1 MILHQVD
8 SEILIQ
14 SILTVLSAIT
24 GAVIIFMVNLNHEK
38 LCALISFSA
47 GGLLGAAVFTLIPE
61 SLHAL
66 NTAEVILGIF
76 SGYLLFWL
84 LTKYYS
90 HVCPACSASHFD
102 ERTTEKFSEIARAL
116 LIALSIHSFLDGVA
130 VSTRG
135 VVENISNTSV
145 FIAILTHKLPEGLAL
160 ASIMFSANYSR
171 NKILIYVFA
180 VEMVTVIGA
189 VTGSILLKSYVSE
202 ILLSAVMSHIAG
214 GFIFLASHA
223 ILGEM
228 LKNHTKLVISTFS
241 FGLILIL
248 AISKIVA

>member
-1 MILHQVD
+1 
-8 SEILIQ
+8 
-14 SILTVLSAIT
+14 LTVLSALT
-24 GAVIIFMVNLNHEK
+24 GTAIIFLVKLNHKK

-61 SLHAL
+61 SLHSL
-66 NTAEVILGIF
+66 NTLEIILGIL

-102 ERTTEKFSEIARAL
+102 ERTAKKFSEIVKAL

-130 VSTRG
+130 VSTKG

-145 FIAILTHKLPEGLAL
+145 FVAILTHKLPEGLAL
-160 ASIMFSANYSR
+160 ASMMFSANYTR
-171 NKILIYVFA
+171 NKILMYVFA
-180 VEMVTVIGA
+180 VEMVTVLGA
-189 VTGSILLKSYVSE
+189 LLGSIVLKSYVSE
-202 ILLSAVMSHIAG
+202 VLISVVMSHIAG

-223 ILGEM
+223 VLGEM
-228 LKNHTKLVISTFS
+228 LKNHKKLVISSFG

-248 AISKIVA
+248 AISKFIK